1 MSDLGFEVLDA
12 QPEPYAA
19 VPTITLRLRVTE
31 RSGMRVHAIAL
42 RCQVRIEPQRRRYT
56 DAETAALVEVFGER
70 NQWADS
76 LRPFLWTHVSTTVS
90 SFSGSTELDL
100 PITCT
105 YDFEVSGTRYF
116 HALADGEI
124 PLLLLF
130 SGTTFVAGTDGFSVT
145 PVAWHEEA
153 AFRLPVS
160 VWQGMMDAHYPNRA
174 FVTVSRET
182 LDELLRYRAAHALPT
197 WDLVLERLLKEA
209 GAVGEHAAREER

>member
-1 MSDLGFEVLDA
+1 MAELTIDVTGSRV
-12 QPEPYAA
+12 EPYAA
-19 VPTITLRLRVTE
+19 VPTIAFTTRLREAT
-31 RSGMRVHAIAL
+31 GQTVHTIAL
-42 RCQVRIEPQRRRYT
+42 RTQVRIEPQRRRYT